1 MSLVG
6 PAVDA
11 TEVWFRLRL
20 NADDIRAVRLCQEIT
35 RPRRGPL
42 LVRKPDSSVW
52 QVHIPRP
59 PVDRLEYQYQL
70 EHTDGTREITLD
82 PHNSRAAPGPFGE
95 RSVLEFPGYRPPA
108 WLDGTHGRDARYVE
122 MTVSSDV
129 LGARVPLGLWASP
142 GLDVEREA
150 PLLIAHDGPEYHRY
164 SGLLRFVSAMV
175 AAGQLPPVRVALL
188 PPVDRD
194 EHYAACP
201 RYARALAREF
211 VPVLDW
217 LAPQPPRRYDGRSWR
232 VGIGASLGAL
242 ATLHAH
248 RRYPGL
254 FGGMFLQS
262 GSFFQRHV
270 DGLESGFPRFDRIAR
285 FVATVTD
292 SATARRPIPVGMTCG
307 TVEEYLLNNRRMR
320 DALALQGYD
329 VEFAEHRDGHNWTS
343 WRDSLDPHLTAL
355 LRRSWHEA

>member
-1 MSLVG
+1 MSVIG

-11 TEVWFRLRL
+11 TDVWFRLRL
-20 NADDIRAVRLCQEIT
+20 DAGDVRAVRLRQEVR
-35 RPRRGPL
+35 RPRVGPP
-42 LVRKPDSSVW
+42 LVREPSSSVW
-52 QVHIPRP
+52 KAHIPRP

-70 EHTDGTREITLD
+70 EHTDGTHEIMLD
-82 PHNSRAAPGPFGE
+82 PHNGRTAPGPFGE
-95 RSVLEFPGYRPPA
+95 KSVLEFPGYRPPA
-108 WLDGTHGRDARYVE
+108 WLDGGRSRSGRYIE
-122 MTVSSDV
+122 MAVNSDV
-129 LGARVPLGLWASP
+129 LGARVLLGLWASP
-142 GLDVEREA
+142 GLDIEREA
-150 PLLIAHDGPEYHRY
+150 PLLIAHDGSEYDRY
-164 SGLLRFVSAMV
+164 SGLLRYVSAMV
-175 AAGQLPPVRVALL
+175 VAERLPPVRVALL
-188 PPVDRD
+188 PPVDRN
-194 EHYAACP
+194 EHYSADP

-270 DGLESGFPRFDRIAR
+270 DGLESAFPRFDRIAR
-285 FVATVTD
+285 FVATVTEA
-292 SATARRPIPVGMTCG
+292 ATARRPIPVGMTCG
-307 TVEEYLLNNRRMR
+307 TIEENLSNNRRMR

-329 VEFAEHRDGHNWTS
+329 VEFAEHRDGHNWIS
-343 WRDSLDPHLTAL
+343 WRDSFDPHLTAL
-355 LRRSWHEA
+355 LRRCWHEA